1 MLMGGVAAYWGDHV
15 GMLVGRKRLTIMGLR
30 PKHTSRVVAIGTGVL
45 IVLFTL
51 STLLIVSNS
60 VRQALFGMEELQ
72 TRVVELS
79 AEVHAFEEKRIE
91 LEDRN
96 LALTMR
102 SQELEAE
109 TRMLELEKAG
119 LSAEVRALEE
129 QVSEAKHELSRAREQ
144 LASLEQNLEFVRF
157 VGAQSWNL
165 AQTLFEAEFVVHVGD
180 VVGAFVV
187 DLTQGSEVAK
197 ESLQEGLLEAERAL
211 LARGFA
217 PVSGGPV
224 VRLDRSYSLDGE
236 VVTFSGDEVLDQ
248 AVATLME
255 WAREGL
261 QSVIVRL
268 QAATNARVEDEVYV
282 DFGFVID
289 QIIFRQGELLA
300 SQVFDPTLPKGRLLE
315 EVMAFLQ
322 FEIGGIA
329 RANLLPL
336 DGDYG
341 QVTLSEAYEAVDRIA
356 RFSSPVTM
364 KVTAAK
370 DVWAHESLSV
380 AFSFEG

>member
-1 MLMGGVAAYWGDHV
+1 
-15 GMLVGRKRLTIMGLR
+15 
-30 PKHTSRVVAIGTGVL
+30 
-45 IVLFTL
+45 
-51 STLLIVSNS
+51 
-60 VRQALFGMEELQ
+60 
-72 TRVVELS
+72 
-79 AEVHAFEEKRIE
+79 
-91 LEDRN
+91 
-96 LALTMR
+96 
-102 SQELEAE
+102 
-109 TRMLELEKAG
+109 
-119 LSAEVRALEE
+119 
-129 QVSEAKHELSRAREQ
+129 
-144 LASLEQNLEFVRF
+144 
-157 VGAQSWNL
+157 
-165 AQTLFEAEFVVHVGD
+165 
-180 VVGAFVV
+180 
-187 DLTQGSEVAK
+187 
-197 ESLQEGLLEAERAL
+197 
-211 LARGFA
+211 
-217 PVSGGPV
+217 
-224 VRLDRSYSLDGE
+224 
-236 VVTFSGDEVLDQ
+236 
-248 AVATLME
+248 ME